1 MSEDHNNVVVIRIQS
16 SPSQSHW
23 SMVTWSGQRIGLN
36 HSLMSREYKG
46 VPRVPV
52 LQKCLDCESD
62 CQPCWGRLSWCLQLN
77 CYSPSRA
84 AAREIAVYSLQST
97 VYSLQST
104 VYSLQSTVYSLQST
118 VYSLQSTVYSLQF
131 TVYCLQ
137 STVYSL
143 QSTVYST
150 V

>member
-62 CQPCWGRLSWCLQLN
+62 CQPCWGRLS
-77 CYSPSRA
+77 
-84 AAREIAVYSLQST
+84 
-97 VYSLQST
+97 
-104 VYSLQSTVYSLQST
+104 
-118 VYSLQSTVYSLQF
+118 
-131 TVYCLQ
+131 
-137 STVYSL
+137 
-143 QSTVYST
+143 
-150 V
+150 